1 LLKNKK
7 KISFSLPEVP
17 PNLSKGLSCKGAMEG
32 LSIIQGNIKGILQHN
47 VLALDEQGIP

>member
-1 LLKNKK
+1 MCDKSL
-7 KISFSLPEVP
+7 LPEAP

-32 LSIIQGNIKGILQHN
+32 LSIIKGILQHN